1 MDNRE
6 EDGSMDYDEYL
17 QEKADKREYNGL
29 SSRGLKM
36 EDYDP
41 KGEGYVEPV
50 GSDGMT
56 VRERAA
62 IRAQNKAE
70 GLETKRRPR
79 FVKGDSYKSW
89 KKQGF
94 GGTRRLRSSK
104 TSQGGRKR
112 KSSKR
117 KHAKKSKSG
126 RRRR

>member
-6 EDGSMDYDEYL
+6 EDESMDYEQYL
-17 QEKADKREYNGL
+17 QGKADKRESNGL
-29 SSRGLKM
+29 SSRGLNM
-36 EDYDP
+36 EHYDP
-41 KGEGYVEPV
+41 KGEGYVEPA

-56 VRERAA
+56 MRERAA

-79 FVKGDSYKSW
+79 FVKGDSYRSW
-89 KKQGF
+89 KQQGY
-94 GGTRRLRSSK
+94 GGTRRLRSLK

-117 KHAKKSKSG
+117 KRAKKSRSS